1 MGNYKINI
9 MKYKQILL
17 SLLISTSLTYNSNG
31 QETLTN
37 DKINTKQLKPAILY
51 WDFGAPEYLTIE
63 SVYPIKDSINSYW
76 SVSHRSPIVDDT
88 VGNGFDYYLVNEKGL
103 RPVISHMYH
112 LGFTNYYIN
121 FKSDTAS
128 LSIKSMRDTVNYKVK
143 IPEILAPEGPGM
155 SVFLGSL
162 KFSKQFH
169 ISYYELNRWAGT
181 PPRIGQLELTEL
193 KVVGT
198 EKLEIDGQFFDT
210 FKVFISSK
218 SGRFTEVW
226 VLKTAP
232 HYWVKVN
239 HKIDEKR
246 TIRSRVV
253 KMYIFGAN

>member
-1 MGNYKINI
+1 MGNSKINNI
-9 MKYKQILL
+9 QILL
-17 SLLISTSLTYNSNG
+17 SLLISISLTYTSNG

-63 SVYPIKDSINSYW
+63 SIYPTKDSVNSYW
-76 SVSHRSPIVDDT
+76 NVTHRSPIVDDT
-88 VGNGFDYYLVNEKGL
+88 VGNGFDYYLINEKGL

-143 IPEILAPEGPGM
+143 IPEILAPEGPGL

-162 KFSKQFH
+162 KLSKQFH
-169 ISYYELNRWAGT
+169 ISYFELNRWSGT

-198 EKLEIDGQFFDT
+198 EKLEIDGQSYDT
-210 FKVFISSK
+210 FKVLISSK

-226 VLKTAP
+226 VLKNAP

-239 HKIDEKR
+239 QKIDEKR
-246 TIRSRVV
+246 TMKSRVV
-253 KMYIFGAN
+253 KMYILGAN